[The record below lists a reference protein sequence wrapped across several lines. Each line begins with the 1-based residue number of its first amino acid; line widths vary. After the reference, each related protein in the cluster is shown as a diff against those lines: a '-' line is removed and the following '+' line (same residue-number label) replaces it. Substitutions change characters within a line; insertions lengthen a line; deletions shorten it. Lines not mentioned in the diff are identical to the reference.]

1 MARTPARTRPRTP
14 RRIRRQPKII
24 VVTGGVLSG
33 LGKGVTAASI
43 GNILKARGFRVNMQ
57 KFDQYLNVDAGT
69 LNPGEHGEVF
79 VTNDGAETDLDL
91 GHYERF
97 LDQALTKDSS
107 LMTGRIY
114 LDVIEAEREGKYLGK
129 TVQMIPHVT
138 DAVKQRIWTAIKNSR
153 AEIHIV
159 EVGGTVGD
167 YEGAH
172 FLEAVRQIAIDHG
185 RENVL
190 YVHVA
195 FLPYL
200 AASDEI
206 KTKPAQNSVRELR
219 AIGIQ
224 PDIIVARSDHQVSP
238 GQLEKLSLFSN
249 VDLRAIIP
257 VPTVGSM
264 YEVPLHMEAHKL
276 DRVILEKLGL
286 DFRLRADRIWHQ
298 LVRRIKRT
306 KPTLRIAMVGK
317 YLSMKDTYMS
327 LIEALK
333 AAAWAAGKN
342 LDLWW
347 VDAEQ
352 LESKKLPLTALR
364 EAAGIIVPGGFGVR
378 GTEGKIRA
386 IQFAREE
393 NIPYLGLCLGMQLMV
408 IETARNLA
416 KVSAATSEEFVSE
429 REAQRLQDSCVIH
442 LMAEQKKALLR
453 GGTMRL
459 GAWPCVLT
467 HGSRVWRL
475 YERGPARGAKRFTGK
490 ISERHRHRYE
500 YNNAYRSKLEKAGLR
515 ISGTTP
521 GRELVEIVERPD
533 HPFFIGVQFHPEFQS
548 RPTRPHPLFLGF
560 VKAARKR
567 QQAVGASTTQGTG
580 QSSGQ

>member
-1 MARTPARTRPRTP
+1 MPPPFRK
-14 RRIRRQPKII
+14 PKII
-24 VVTGGVLSG
+24 IVTGGVLSG

-43 GNILKARGFRVNMQ
+43 GNILKARGYRVNLQ

-79 VTNDGAETDLDL
+79 VTDDGAETDLDL

-97 LDQALTKDSS
+97 LDQPLTKDSS
-107 LMTGRIY
+107 IMTGRIY
-114 LDVIEAEREGKYLGK
+114 LDVIDAEREGKYLGK
-129 TVQMIPHVT
+129 SVQMIPHVT
-138 DAVKQRIWTAIKNSR
+138 DAVKKRMWAAAR
-153 AEIHIV
+153 AGRADIHIV

-172 FLEAVRQIAIDHG
+172 FLEAARQLAIDRG
-185 RENVL
+185 KENIL

-200 AASDEI
+200 QASDEV
-206 KTKPAQNSVRELR
+206 KTKPAQNSVRQLR

-224 PDIIVARSDHQVSP
+224 PDVIIARSDHAVTRS
-238 GQLEKLSLFSN
+238 QLEKLALYSN
-249 VDLRAIIP
+249 VDRNAIVP

-264 YEVPLHMEAHKL
+264 YEVPLYMEKHG
-276 DRVILEKLGL
+276 LEKIISGKLNL
-286 DFRLRADRIWHQ
+286 RLRSRRDRSWHR
-298 LVRRIKRT
+298 LVATIKRS
-306 KPTLRIAMVGK
+306 KPPIRIALVGK

-333 AAAWAAGKN
+333 AACWAEARS

-352 LESKKLPLTALR
+352 IGSKALPLNELQK
-364 EAAGIIVPGGFGVR
+364 AAGIIVPGGFGVR

-386 IQFAREE
+386 IQFAREKR
-393 NIPYLGLCLGMQLMV
+393 IPYLGLCLGMQLMV

-416 KVSAATSEEFVSE
+416 KIPGATSEEFQPANE
-429 REAQRLQDSCVIH
+429 RAQGKRAHTLDSCVIH
-442 LMAEQKKALLR
+442 LMAEQKKTLLK

-459 GAWPCVLT
+459 GAWQCVLKQDSLA
-467 HGSRVWRL
+467 HQLYKQRRV
-475 YERGPARGAKRFTGK
+475 
-490 ISERHRHRYE
+490 SERHRHRYE
-500 YNNAYRSKLEKAGLR
+500 YNNAFTARLERAGLLV
-515 ISGTTP
+515 SGTTP
-521 GRELVEIVERPD
+521 DGKLVEIVERPD

-548 RPTRPHPLFLGF
+548 RPTRPHPLFQGF
-560 VKAARKR
+560 IRAALAQTKKKA
-567 QQAVGASTTQGTG
+567 
-580 QSSGQ
+580 

>member
-1 MARTPARTRPRTP
+1 MVAKHKPARRERTRGK
-14 RRIRRQPKII
+14 IPKLII
-24 VVTGGVLSG
+24 VTGGVLSG
-33 LGKGVTAASI
+33 LGKGVTTASI
-43 GNILKARGFRVNMQ
+43 GNILKARGFRVNTQ

-79 VTNDGAETDLDL
+79 VTDDGAETDLDL

-97 LDQALTKDSS
+97 LDQSLTKDCSV
-107 LMTGRIY
+107 MTGQIY
-114 LDVIEAEREGKYLGK
+114 LEVTQAEREGKYLGK

-138 DAVKQRIWTAIKNSR
+138 DAVKRRMWAAARRSH
-153 AEIHIV
+153 AEIHLV

-172 FLEAVRQIAIDHG
+172 FLEAVRQLAADDG
-185 RENVL
+185 KENVL

-206 KTKPAQNSVRELR
+206 KTKPAQNSVRDLR

-224 PDIIVARSDHQVSP
+224 PDVIIARADHPISKS
-238 GQLEKLSLFSN
+238 QLEKLSLYAN
-249 VDLRAIIP
+249 VDVASVIP

-264 YEVPLHMEAHKL
+264 YEVPLHMEAHGL
-276 DRVILEKLGL
+276 DRIIAQKLGL
-286 DFRLRADRIWHQ
+286 GFRPRNDRIWHR
-298 LVRRIKRT
+298 LVATIKRR
-306 KPTLRIAMVGK
+306 KPPVRIAMVGK
-317 YLSMKDTYMS
+317 YLNMKDTYMS

-333 AAAWAAGKN
+333 AAAWAHGRS

-352 LESKKLPLTALR
+352 IESGKFPVEELQH
-364 EAAGIIVPGGFGVR
+364 AAGIAVPGGFGVR

-386 IQFAREE
+386 IRFAREKK
-393 NIPYLGLCLGMQLMV
+393 IPYLGLCFGMQLMV
-408 IETARNLA
+408 IETARHLA
-416 KVSAATSEEFVSE
+416 RLPHATSEEFAPAE
-429 REAQRLQDSCVIH
+429 KKRDPVIH
-442 LMAEQKKALLR
+442 LMGEQKKTLLK

-459 GAWPCVLT
+459 GAWPCALKEK
-467 HGSRVWRL
+467 SLARKL
-475 YERGPARGAKRFTGK
+475 YGERR

-500 YNNAYRSKLEKAGLR
+500 FNNAYRAKLERAGLAV
-515 ISGTTP
+515 SGTTP
-521 GRELVEIVERPD
+521 DGQLVEIVERPD
-533 HPFFIGVQFHPEFQS
+533 HPFFLGVQFHPEFQS

-560 VKAARKR
+560 LKAAISSRKT
-567 QQAVGASTTQGTG
+567 ASRGR
-580 QSSGQ
+580 

>member
-1 MARTPARTRPRTP
+1 MPRPPGRV
-14 RRIRRQPKII
+14 RSPKII

-43 GNILKARGFRVNMQ
+43 GNILKARGFRVNAQ

-97 LDQALTKDSS
+97 LDQPLTRDSS
-107 LMTGRIY
+107 IMTGRIY
-114 LDVIEAEREGKYLGK
+114 QDVIQAEREGKYLGK
-129 TVQMIPHVT
+129 SVQMIPHVT
-138 DAVKQRIWTAIKNSR
+138 DMVKQSIWRAVKSSR
-153 AEIHIV
+153 AEVHIV

-172 FLEAVRQIAIDHG
+172 FLEAVRQLAIDHG
-185 RENVL
+185 RENIL

-224 PDIIVARSDHQVSP
+224 PDVIIARADHPIAAS
-238 GQLEKLSLFSN
+238 QLDKLSLFTN
-249 VDLRAIIP
+249 VERTAITP

-264 YEVPLHMEAHKL
+264 YEVPLHMESHGL
-276 DRVILEKLGL
+276 DRIIMQRLGL
-286 DFRLRADRIWHQ
+286 RFRPRHDREWHR
-298 LVRRIKRT
+298 LVATIKRR
-306 KPTLRIAMVGK
+306 KPSVRIALVGK
-317 YLSMKDTYMS
+317 YLTMKDTYMS

-333 AAAWAAGKN
+333 AAAWAAGRN

-352 LESKKLPLTALR
+352 IESGKLPVAELR
-364 EAAGIIVPGGFGVR
+364 KAAGIVVPGGFGIR

-386 IQFAREE
+386 IQYAREQK
-393 NIPYLGLCLGMQLMV
+393 IPYLGLCLGMQLMV

-416 KVSAATSEEFVSE
+416 KIPNATSEEFVSDRRGGPPRPPGE
-429 REAQRLQDSCVIH
+429 EWRCVIA
-442 LMAEQKKALLR
+442 LMAEQKKKLLK

-459 GAWPCVLT
+459 GAWPCKLKP
-467 HGSRVWRL
+467 GSLAWKL
-475 YERGPARGAKRFTGK
+475 YNGAGPRKALRATGQV
-490 ISERHRHRYE
+490 SERHRHRYE
-500 YNNAYRSKLEKAGLR
+500 YNNAYQARLERGGLLV
-515 ISGTTP
+515 SGTTP
-521 GRELVEIVERPD
+521 DGQLVEIVERPG
-533 HPFFIGVQFHPEFQS
+533 HPFFLGVQFHPEFQS

-560 VKAARKR
+560 MRAAVRPTR
-567 QQAVGASTTQGTG
+567 TRA
-580 QSSGQ
+580 